1 MSENPSTPVS
11 DKRLEQVLLTDIY
24 VDEEFNC
31 RGHINAMDVADLAKD
46 IAAKG
51 LIQPVSLILTSR
63 AGYKYQLIAGFRRFL
78 AHRVL
83 KATTI
88 LAVISNKIM
97 DEVHARLYNLAEN
110 IQRKNLDVV
119 QEAKAL
125 SRLRQLG
132 LSEANVADELGT
144 SRGWVQVRYMLL
156 ALPEDVWPDI
166 MVGNITQTQIRQL
179 YAVLQVSGKEGCFSV
194 AKKMKEDR
202 VRGIADRN
210 YTPHKPSGK
219 RVRGRSEIVEMINY
233 LYDNVSGINYQIPIC
248 RALSWAS
255 GEISD
260 AEFHQTLKLWCD
272 EQGVP
277 YSVPVGFTNT

>member
-1 MSENPSTPVS
+1 VNETTVIN
-11 DKRLEQVLLTDIY
+11 KHLEHVPLTDIY

-51 LIQPVSLILTSR
+51 LIQPISLIPTTR

-78 AHRVL
+78 AHRVI

-88 LAVISNKIM
+88 LAVVS
-97 DEVHARLYNLAEN
+97 DEVMSEVRARLYNLSEN

-144 SRGWVQVRYMLL
+144 SRGWVQIRYMLL
-156 ALPEDVWPDI
+156 ALPEEIWPDVMI
-166 MVGNITQTQIRQL
+166 GNISQTQIRQL
-179 YAVLQVSGKEGCFSV
+179 YAVMQVSGKDSCFNI

-202 VRGIADRN
+202 SRGVAGRN
-210 YTPHKPSGK
+210 YVPHKPSSK
-219 RVRGRSEIVEMINY
+219 RVRGRAEIMEMINY
-233 LYDNVSGINYQIPIC
+233 LYDNVSGINHQVPMC
-248 RALSWAS
+248 RALAWAS

-260 AEFHQTLKLWCD
+260 ADFHQSLKLWCD
-272 EQGVP
+272 EQSIP
-277 YSVPVGFTNT
+277 YSIPVDFTNT